1 MPKSINRRQI
11 EIPIQLYDELAAEA
25 KAAGVP
31 LTTILTN
38 LVEDGRTL
46 HEWITGIDAQLRALG
61 HDVYALRM
69 MLEHDRS
76 KGEGADTRRQ

>member
-11 EIPIQLYDELAAEA
+11 EIPTHLYDELAAEA

-31 LTTILTN
+31 VTKILTD

-46 HEWITGIDAQLRALG
+46 HEWITGIDAQLHTLV
-61 HDVYALRM
+61 HDVYALRK
-69 MLEHDRS
+69 MLEDDRS
-76 KGEGADTRRQ
+76 KGEGVDTVQR